1 MTDPMLELEAIQ
13 ARLWSILEPYRDRL
27 AAGSV
32 YGLATLK
39 WAGTKEHDFFAGVRL
54 APKHVAFHLMPI
66 YTDPHL
72 LDDVS
77 PALRRHLKGKT
88 TFDFAA
94 IDEVLVAEL
103 EALTARCYEA
113 YAAAHA

>member
-1 MTDPMLELEAIQ
+1 VTEPIDLEAIE

-27 AAGSV
+27 EAGSV
-32 YGLATLK
+32 YGLTTLK
-39 WAGTKEHDFFAGVRL
+39 WTGAKEHDFFAGVRQ

-77 PALRRHLKGKT
+77 AELRRHLKGKT

-94 IDEVLVAEL
+94 IDGVLFAEL
-103 EALTARCYEA
+103 EALTARSYEA
-113 YAAAHA
+113 YAAGHA